1 MAVQALF
8 PFQLVAVQALYP
20 FQLNEQERAVWTR
33 QMAWHIATWVDKEVV
48 YDGHLLGCSVCDLM
62 VERTESLSPFR
73 GLRSAALAWFLDE
86 LCTAGILRQLTPG
99 NFSVVPYW
107 KETVWAEAV
116 LPACPKPLA
125 MPDVLFSE
133 LVERLLSV
141 QICTEDPLPT
151 AELVARLRSGLGE
164 ELTPCLVFPV
174 YEDELLLA
182 AWEMIAILNT
192 HAAPTTPT
200 DEEIDATLAELNAKV
215 DAFNSANLVTEM
227 DAQALHAQ
235 LSDLQAAAARAQSV
249 RKYMQISAAT
259 IREDNAALFAE
270 WKKRPRLAGREE
282 TEKEAEAE
290 VAGS

>member
-48 YDGHLLGCSVCDLM
+48 YDGHLLGCSLCDLM

-133 LVERLLSV
+133 LV
-141 QICTEDPLPT
+141 
-151 AELVARLRSGLGE
+151 ELVARLRSGLGE